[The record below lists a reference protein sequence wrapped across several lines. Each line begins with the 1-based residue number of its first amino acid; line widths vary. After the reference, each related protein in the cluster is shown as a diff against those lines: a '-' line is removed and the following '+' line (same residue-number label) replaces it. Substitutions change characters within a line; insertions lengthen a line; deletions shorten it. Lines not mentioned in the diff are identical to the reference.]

1 MSRLLLL
8 CIVAAMIPS
17 CAPQAPPPV
26 AAPVSR
32 FHAPLAERVAQADVV
47 YRVGPPD
54 VLEILAPG
62 VPQLHG
68 LLATVQSNGCISAG
82 PLGEVYAAGRTALE
96 LSADLTTRLR
106 DQTVDSTLP
115 PGLRAKV
122 QVREYASQTYTVIG
136 SAAPHSGRKPFTG
149 SDTVVSALI
158 DAGFNHQDPKWPQQ
172 VAIQRPASQALSKET
187 KIVEIRQM
195 LKTGDMRQNYLLEP
209 GDVIYVPD

>member
-1 MSRLLLL
+1 MLRLLAL

-32 FHAPLAERVAQADVV
+32 FHAPIAERVAQADVV
-47 YRVGPPD
+47 YRVGSPD

-82 PLGEVYAAGRTALE
+82 PLGEVPAAGRTPVD

-106 DQTVDSTLP
+106 DQTVDSNLP

-122 QVREYASQTYTVIG
+122 QVREFASQIYTVIG
-136 SAAPHSGRKPFTG
+136 PAPHSGRKPFTG

-158 DAGFNHQDPKWPQQ
+158 DAGFNHQDPKWPAQ
-172 VAIQRPASQALSKET
+172 VAIQRPASQALLKET